1 LSEKTEEPYM
11 EAIETFCSKKRGQVL
26 ILLRTSEQSKG
37 DMITG
42 VPESCNS
49 ESDCSKGA
57 LCLLK
62 ARQMTTGRKHK
73 EVS

>member
-1 LSEKTEEPYM
+1 LTTEPYM
-11 EAIETFCSKKRGQVL
+11 EDVETFCSKKRNQVL
-26 ILLRTSEQSKG
+26 ILLRTSQEPKG

-49 ESDCSKGA
+49 ESGCSKGV

-62 ARQMTTGRKHK
+62 AKQITTGRKRK
-73 EVS
+73 